1 MSCTSYKVFNSNN
14 QAYVTYT
21 DCDGTLHE
29 NELILGTSVGYC
41 CICNND
47 AYGAPVDGISN
58 TGDTTFIYDDTCYPT
73 APDIT
78 WASEPG
84 TVNTGEFYNIAA
96 VGSSLGGHLATV
108 NIDKSFDN
116 TNWAPFAYVGPGDGN
131 TSNSNN
137 DDSASNPSTAQ
148 VYYRAWATDTFGLSS
163 SFIFQTV
170 NIAAAPTISWST
182 TPGTVE
188 SGETFTITA
197 TGASEGGYLD
207 AVSIDYSYDNSTW
220 IPFAYAGGGDGYT
233 GTSSN
238 PFAANNPPNSVVYFR
253 AWSEDT
259 RGQNSGYITQT
270 VNINPVP
277 PPSPTPA
284 PSPVRYTLTVA
295 LQNGAGTT
303 GGSGSY
309 FEGTALQIS
318 VAPGSGW
325 AFVRWEDSSG
335 GVINIYNNPG
345 TTYMPGY
352 DHTIYAVLIAI
363 PPSPSVSP
371 APSGLPNYTLS
382 VQTSPGL
389 HGTTTGSGTY
399 VTGTNIT
406 ISVTPDANYTFSYWL
421 DSTGNIPDIYA
432 NPGTFNS
439 IAGNATIY
447 AVLTYI
453 PPPPTP
459 SVTPSTSTPIPSVT
473 PSTSIPYYSILAYSS
488 GFGDVYLDGSDTQ
501 GDPISKP
508 AGTYTLVAQP
518 TAGYIFSEWV
528 FDNGSPPSE
537 VTSSTN
543 ASTYIIVAGDCAI
556 SAVFTPSPT
565 PSVTPSTSTPPPT
578 PSVTPSTSGAPG
590 ASITPSPS
598 TSTPPPTPT
607 PSPSTSTPPPTPT
620 TTPSTTPP
628 PPTPT
633 TTPSTTPPPPTPS
646 VSVSTPIGQPNWVM
660 PKDIKGI
667 IVNVPVTGVY
677 TFATP
682 IECSIDRVPYITDS
696 LISKFYNIV
705 WYWGDNTST
714 ENEFTPSHVYNWPG
728 VYEVKLVLYNSLSA
742 DTVPPYRRTF
752 STTVTAVNFVKDE
765 LTWDYTNWSDLTP
778 TKVSNGACF
787 HGFQSCKTG
796 TVTGGPIPLTVNYYT
811 TIKDNESVNF
821 NFYADNSLSQPWTEV
836 PDSQLANLRPRWR
849 FTTVSATP
857 LDDGAIITEFGY
869 TPVSSTEIR
878 ILSSGVL
885 SDTGTLVGLSGSFQV
900 YYIDDMPSMV
910 YNNTAATVSA
920 TPTTIWV
927 NLNTINLPN
936 PQEYEYD
943 VTAPSYSNTI
953 VSLSSYFYVES
964 LSADHLNVTLNGEV
978 AFNETYWPGVESRF
992 VTTVNSKVLSG
1003 TGEFLSNKILLNYP
1017 VYSPNTY
1024 TIVAVSGT
1032 SVSGVSAIFNTSTTP
1047 TSANILRYTINKTDS
1062 LNRNTGGYYIGTFT
1076 PYTTGTLLLSATTTA
1091 LMVILL
1097 DLLPS
1102 TTTGFNP
1109 LTISPAT
1116 SSFNLKLISGTSDSF
1131 NVVDFDSVYFARK
1144 FGAAFDYGAQLKE
1157 YALQPT
1163 INQNEVFFDTYL
1175 PAVAGVSA
1183 TTEDTFGGVV
1193 FEKIANFVPNTVDI
1207 SKANVSQF
1215 YSLAQALGVELD
1227 NFDYDIPP
1235 TLSRIVDTYSTQQS
1249 TVWGARSQFA
1259 RNFSNNT
1266 QHVNLGAQLSG
1277 YNIATAIVSAGQ
1289 KIVVSDVFTP
1299 QVYELLEVPAIT
1311 SYSSIS
1317 ARNLQSLFPAN
1328 IQYATYPITVYPLSA
1343 FFGWG
1348 LNTPVANYYRFFV
1361 YNDTVDNTQSEG
1373 LINWDD
1379 PYTTLSENASAHAE
1393 WVKDGGTLETIYNY
1407 YIHKGLGL
1415 IK

>member
-29 NELILGTSVGYC
+29 NELILNTSVGYC

-47 AYGAPVDGISN
+47 DYGAPIDGVSN
-58 TGDTTFIYDDTCYPT
+58 TGDTTFIYNDTCYPT
-73 APDIT
+73 IPDISWT
-78 WASEPG
+78 SEPG
-84 TVNTGEFYNIAA
+84 TANTGAVYNIAA
-96 VGSSLGGHLATV
+96 VGNSLGGHLVTV

-116 TNWAPFAYVGPGDGN
+116 INWSPFAYAGGGDG
-131 TSNSNN
+131 TTGSSDN
-137 DDSASNPSTAQ
+137 DDSASNPSTTR
-148 VYYRAWATDTFGLSS
+148 VYYKAWATDSFGQSS
-163 SFIFQTV
+163 SFIFQSV
-170 NIAAAPTISWST
+170 IIAAAPTISWSS
-182 TPGTVE
+182 TPGTVD
-188 SGETFTITA
+188 SGEQFTVAA
-197 TGASEGGYLD
+197 TGASVGGYLT
-207 AVSIDYSYDNSTW
+207 AVSIDYSYNNSTW
-220 IPFAYAGGGDGYT
+220 IPFAYAGGGNGYT
-233 GTSSN
+233 ESTSN
-238 PFAANNPPNSVVYFR
+238 PFTANNPPDAAIYFR
-253 AWSEDT
+253 AWSNDS
-259 RGQNSGYITQT
+259 RGQDSGYITQT
-270 VNINPVP
+270 VNINPVI

-284 PSPVRYTLTVA
+284 PSPVKYSLTVSF
-295 LQNGAGTT
+295 QNGSGTVSVPSGGT
-303 GGSGSY
+303 GSF
-309 FEGTALQIS
+309 FEGTAIGIS
-318 VAPGSGW
+318 VTPSSGY
-325 AFVRWEDSSG
+325 AFVRWQDSSG
-335 GVINIYNNPG
+335 GVVNIYNNPG
-345 TTYMPGY
+345 LFYMPGY
-352 DHTIYAVLIAI
+352 NHTIYAVLATI
-363 PPSPSVSP
+363 PPSPSTTP
-371 APSGLPNYTLS
+371 APSGPPSYNLS

-406 ISVTPDANYTFSYWL
+406 ISVTPDAGYTFSYWL

-447 AVLTYI
+447 AVLTYT
-453 PPPPTP
+453 PPPT
-459 SVTPSTSTPIPSVT
+459 
-473 PSTSIPYYSILAYSS
+473 
-488 GFGDVYLDGSDTQ
+488 
-501 GDPISKP
+501 
-508 AGTYTLVAQP
+508 
-518 TAGYIFSEWV
+518 
-528 FDNGSPPSE
+528 SPP
-537 VTSSTN
+537 VT
-543 ASTYIIVAGDCAI
+543 
-556 SAVFTPSPT
+556 PT

-578 PSVTPSTSGAPG
+578 PSVTPSTSGVPG
-590 ASITPSPS
+590 ASITPTPS
-598 TSTPPPTPT
+598 TSTPPATPTPT
-607 PSPSTSTPPPTPT
+607 PSTSTPLPTPT
-620 TTPSTTPP
+620 TTPSA
-628 PPTPT
+628 
-633 TTPSTTPPPPTPS
+633 TPPPPTPS
-646 VSVSTPIGQPNWVM
+646 VSPSTLVGQPNWVE
-660 PKDIKGI
+660 PKDITGFTI
-667 IVNVPVTGVY
+667 NAPATGVY

-682 IECSIDRVPYITDS
+682 IECSINRAQYITDS

-705 WYWGDNTST
+705 WYWGDNTTT
-714 ENEFTPSHVYNWPG
+714 ENEFTPSHIYNWPG

-964 LSADHLNVTLNGEV
+964 LSADHLEVTLNGEV
-978 AFNETYWPGVESRF
+978 GFNGTYWPGVESRF
-992 VTTVNSKVLSG
+992 VTTVNSRYLSG
-1003 TGEFLSNKILLNYP
+1003 TGEFLSNKLLLNYP

-1024 TIVAVSGT
+1024 TIAAVSGT
-1032 SVSGVSAIFNTSTTP
+1032 SVLGASAIFNTSTTP
-1047 TSANILRYTINKTDS
+1047 TTGNKLTYTISRADS
-1062 LNRNTGGYYIGTFT
+1062 LGRNTGGYYIGTFT
-1076 PYTTGTLLLSATTTA
+1076 PYSTGTLLLSSTTTA

-1116 SSFNLKLISGTSDSF
+1116 SSFNLKFIAGTSSSF
-1131 NVVDFDSVYFARK
+1131 NVIDFDSTYFARK
-1144 FGAAFDYGAQLKE
+1144 FGAAFDYSAQLKE

-1215 YSLAQALGVELD
+1215 YSLAQSLGVELD

-1235 TLSRIVDTYSTQQS
+1235 TLSRVVDTYSTQQS

-1259 RNFSNNT
+1259 RNFSNDT

-1277 YNIATAIVSAGQ
+1277 YNIATAIISAGQ

-1299 QVYELLEVPAIT
+1299 QAYELLEVPAIT
-1311 SYSSIS
+1311 SYSSIT

-1328 IQYATYPITVYPLSA
+1328 IQYAIYPITVYPLSA

-1361 YNDTVDNTQSEG
+1361 YNNTVDNTQSEG

-1393 WVKDGGTLETIYNY
+1393 WVKDGGTLETIFNY

>member
-21 DCDGTLHE
+21 DCDGTPHVD
-29 NELILGTSVGYC
+29 ELILNTSTGYC

-47 AYGAPVDGISN
+47 DYGAPTDGISN
-58 TGDTTFIYDDTCYPT
+58 TGTTNFIYNDTCYPT
-73 APDIT
+73 APDVSWT
-78 WASEPG
+78 SEPG
-84 TVNTGEFYNIAA
+84 SANTGATYTIAVA
-96 VGSSLGGHLATV
+96 GGSLGGHLATV

-116 TNWAPFAYVGPGDGN
+116 TSWVPFAYAGGGDGTTGSSSN
-131 TSNSNN
+131 T
-137 DDSASNPSTAQ
+137 DSATNPSTTH

-163 SFIFQTV
+163 GIIYQSVDIV
-170 NIAAAPTISWST
+170 AAPTISWST

-188 SGETFTITA
+188 SGEVFTITA
-197 TGASEGGYLD
+197 AGASVGGFLT
-207 AVSIDYSYDNSTW
+207 AVSIDYSYDNVTW
-220 IPFAYAGGGDGYT
+220 IPFAYAGGGNGYT
-233 GTSSN
+233 ETTSN
-238 PFAANNPPNSVVYFR
+238 PFSANNPPDAAIYFR
-253 AWSEDT
+253 AWSDDT

-270 VNINPVP
+270 VNINPVIP
-277 PPSPTPA
+277 PTPTPSPSTVKY
-284 PSPVRYTLTVA
+284 SLTVSF
-295 LQNGAGTT
+295 QNGSGVVNVPSGGT
-303 GGSGSY
+303 GMY
-309 FEGTALQIS
+309 AEGAPIAIS
-318 VAPGSGW
+318 VAPNSGY

-335 GVINIYNNPG
+335 GVVNVNNNPG
-345 TTYMPGY
+345 LFYMPGY
-352 DHTIYAVLIAI
+352 NHTVYAVLASIPVTPSVTPTPSG
-363 PPSPSVSP
+363 PPS
-371 APSGLPNYTLS
+371 YTLS

-399 VTGTNIT
+399 VTGSNIT
-406 ISVTPDANYTFSYWL
+406 ISVTPDAGYSFSYWL
-421 DSTGNIPDIYA
+421 DSTGSVPDIYA

-439 IAGNATIY
+439 IAGNATVY
-447 AVLTYI
+447 AVLTYS
-453 PPPPTP
+453 P
-459 SVTPSTSTPIPSVT
+459 SPSPTSTPSGTPAVT
-473 PSTSIPYYSILAYSS
+473 PTLTPSATPAATPSITP
-488 GFGDVYLDGSDTQ
+488 
-501 GDPISKP
+501 
-508 AGTYTLVAQP
+508 
-518 TAGYIFSEWV
+518 
-528 FDNGSPPSE
+528 
-537 VTSSTN
+537 SST
-543 ASTYIIVAGDCAI
+543 
-556 SAVFTPSPT
+556 
-565 PSVTPSTSTPPPT
+565 
-578 PSVTPSTSGAPG
+578 GAPG
-590 ASITPSPS
+590 ASITPTPS
-598 TSTPPPTPT
+598 ATPPVT
-607 PSPSTSTPPPTPT
+607 PSVTA
-620 TTPSTTPP
+620 TPSL
-628 PPTPT
+628 
-633 TTPSTTPPPPTPS
+633 TPS
-646 VSVSTPIGQPNWVM
+646 VSITPSITPSASVNPIGQPNWVE
-660 PKDIKGI
+660 PKDITGI

-682 IECSIDRVPYITDS
+682 IECSINRAQYITDS

-811 TIKDNESVNF
+811 TIKDNESINF

-900 YYIDDMPSMV
+900 YYIDDIPSMV

-992 VTTVNSKVLSG
+992 VTTVNSRVLSG

-1024 TIVAVSGT
+1024 TIAAVSGT

-1361 YNDTVDNTQSEG
+1361 YNDTVDNTQREG